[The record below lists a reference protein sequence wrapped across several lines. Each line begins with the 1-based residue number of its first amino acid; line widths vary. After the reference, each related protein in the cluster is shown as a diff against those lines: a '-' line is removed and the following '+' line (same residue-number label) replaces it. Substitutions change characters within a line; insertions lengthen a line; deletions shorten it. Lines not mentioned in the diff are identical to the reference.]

1 MSKFVDFDGN
11 ALKLVQDAYDLAKDG
26 QSTRNS
32 QYLKDYKLY
41 SGYPDPIDRDPDAPQ
56 VFIPK
61 IFSNV
66 EIKAARDT
74 KLLFGTRPY
83 IPFEARRKEFRLVSQ
98 VQTEVLDELLD
109 RGGFFDRGLIATKL
123 KNLYG
128 TSFLECIPYF
138 ETITQKQLVPEMVFG
153 RPTGGVQMVES
164 QVPRLRFRLTAFA
177 PWEIYVDPAATGL
190 EEMGACRFVIKIQV
204 VSRRG
209 IIKLAQAGGYPNI
222 DVEKLMKNP
231 GQVSSQGDK
240 NWGKVMLNE
249 IGLSSTMED
258 EDLGILMRYESEER
272 YIDVWNGNIEL
283 RAIDNP
289 YNHKLINLSR
299 FPHVYDAHNQN
310 KFWGIGEAKPN
321 EILQHM
327 LNDLMNMTL
336 RNHEQMN
343 QGMIYY
349 REDAV
354 DPNALVRTA
363 GNRIAVDASN
373 DRPISDSIFE
383 SPGNPL
389 PRDHYALPEM
399 IERTMDLTA
408 GVFDIQ
414 RGESAQKQ
422 TTATESALRKESGD
436 ARHEVNIRV
445 GEHVFL
451 KDIGKKS
458 LSHIDQFGTMDDIV
472 EIVGAERAMQMIWAN
487 PSDLPGGYNFTFKGS
502 DRVTN
507 VLIKQRNWREL
518 LPILLQI
525 PNILPGKLAEKILQ
539 VFEIDDADTRE
550 MLMSDEQVMLLQMM
564 QAEAE
569 AKAAGVDGKLQGSKS
584 PNTTGQTARRSGAES
599 VRA

>member
-1 MSKFVDFDGN
+1 MGKFVNFDGD
-11 ALKLVQDAYDLAKDG
+11 ALKLVQDAWSLAKDG
-26 QSTRNS
+26 QLTRNS
-32 QYLKDYKLY
+32 QYLRDYKLY
-41 SGYPDPIDRDPDAPQ
+41 SGYIDPIDRDPDAPQ

-138 ETITQKQLVPEMVFG
+138 ETVIQKQLVPEIVFG
-153 RPTGGVQMVES
+153 RPTGGVQIVES
-164 QVPRLRFRLTAFA
+164 EVPRLRFRLTVYA
-177 PWEIYVDPAATGL
+177 PWEIYIDPVATGL

-204 VSRRG
+204 VSRRA
-209 IIKLAQAGGYPNI
+209 IIKLAEMGGYPNLN
-222 DVEKLMKNP
+222 VEELSANA

-240 NWGKVMLNE
+240 NWGRTMLND
-249 IGLSSTMED
+249 IGLSSTMDD
-258 EDLGILMRYESEER
+258 EDLGVLMRYESEER
-272 YIDVWNGNIEL
+272 YIDVWNGDIEL
-283 RAIDNP
+283 RDIPNP

-321 EILQHM
+321 EVLQHM

-336 RNHEQMN
+336 RNHEMIN
-343 QGMIYY
+343 EAMIYY
-349 REDAV
+349 RQDAV
-354 DPNALVRTA
+354 DPNTLVRTA
-363 GNRIAVDASN
+363 GNRIGIESQDGS
-373 DRPISDSIFE
+373 PISDSIIE
-383 SPGNPL
+383 SPGQGL

-451 KDIGKKS
+451 KDIGKKC
-458 LSHIDQFGTMDDIV
+458 LSHIDQFATMDDIV
-472 EIVGAERAMQMIWAN
+472 ETVGAERAMQMIWAN

-539 VFEIDDADTRE
+539 VFEIDDFDTRE
-550 MLMSDEQVMLLQMM
+550 MLMSDEQVLLLQMM

-569 AKAAGVDGKLQGSKS
+569 AKAAGVDGKLQRSRS
-584 PNTTGQTARRSGAES
+584 PNTTGQVARRTGAES